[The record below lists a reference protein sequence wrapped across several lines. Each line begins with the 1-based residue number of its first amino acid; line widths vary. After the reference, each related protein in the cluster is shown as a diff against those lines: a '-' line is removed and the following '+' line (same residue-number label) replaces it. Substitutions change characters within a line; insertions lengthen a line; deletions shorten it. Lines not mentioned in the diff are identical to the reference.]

1 MQLVALGSRVCVA
14 GKMSRLGRTCSW
26 ALERHRPNG
35 GDTLVPPK
43 YHADSRGASG
53 GSVAFGALCMV
64 AGWAREQCR
73 LQAGL
78 TELRMASAAG
88 VRGAAAREVVAVAED
103 GVAIGQAVEGPR
115 VGG

>member
-1 MQLVALGSRVCVA
+1 MCVA

-26 ALERHRPNG
+26 ALERHGPNG
-35 GDTLVPPK
+35 GDTLVPSK
-43 YHADSRGASG
+43 YHADSRRASA

-78 TELRMASAAG
+78 NGLRTESAAG
-88 VRGAAAREVVAVAED
+88 VSGAAAREVE
-103 GVAIGQAVEGPR
+103 VE
-115 VGG
+115 VVVW